1 MTLCSI
7 HLTIL
12 SELYRWAC
20 WSRCWKKILVGAL
33 QTPWILFSASQPNH
47 FAMTSERFQFQQFP
61 SWFVCFRVLNK
72 LCLGAEW
79 GLIGETISL
88 AVYFYRNRKEVRKN
102 SETSID
108 FKIYLIMYR
117 MVEVLHRKH
126 LESKW
131 HWLTSADAVNFIFDS
146 TFLVHFSIDWIFN
159 QVTQYECRQLF
170 FDIVDI

>member
-1 MTLCSI
+1 
-7 HLTIL
+7 
-12 SELYRWAC
+12 
-20 WSRCWKKILVGAL
+20 
-33 QTPWILFSASQPNH
+33 
-47 FAMTSERFQFQQFP
+47 MTSERFQFQQFP

-79 GLIGETISL
+79 GSINETISL
-88 AVYFYRNRKEVRKN
+88 AVYFYRNREEVRKN

-126 LESKW
+126 LASKW

-146 TFLVHFSIDWIFN
+146 TDLVHFSIDWIFN

-170 FDIVDI
+170 FRHCRLWICTSYLTCIFKFKCQFFLGKLLSNWSWKIAWGTEISVVHI